1 MRHATILLSLACAM
15 FMGVATGSPQDS
27 CKDLASF
34 VQESSRLPSKPD
46 EDGVVTYV
54 SGSTA
59 KKMFPGAAD
68 RLSIFR
74 KYTFVAYFNLG
85 LDIGLDFSLAQIW
98 NYLPN
103 VAVKAGISRGY
114 EKVTISGVNIK
125 DGELKQECLVSPGW
139 YCTAYIR
146 LDDFDSG
153 EVIVDDRIRDEKF
166 FPASLNAKPL
176 YSDVWLDV
184 PKAPRRVNFYPQ

>member
-1 MRHATILLSLACAM
+1 M
-15 FMGVATGSPQDS
+15 
-27 CKDLASF
+27 
-34 VQESSRLPSKPD
+34 PSKPD

-74 KYTFVAYFNLG
+74 KYTFVAYFNVCSPKPSYVQIQVKSGPYSESEKTETSYKLG